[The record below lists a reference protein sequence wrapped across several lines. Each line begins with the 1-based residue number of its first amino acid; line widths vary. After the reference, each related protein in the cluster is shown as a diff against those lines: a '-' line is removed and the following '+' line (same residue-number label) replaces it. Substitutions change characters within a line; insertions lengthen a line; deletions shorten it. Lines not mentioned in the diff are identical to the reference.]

1 MLKRNLILYLVACYN
16 KLFFLEVTKKS
27 FFGGNFDI
35 FIIWSLNGEFLTFSK
50 FLGLFLGQ
58 HEPTSKLV
66 ALLFYTGSMLKAD
79 KINKKI
85 ILHPG
90 INNKGKIT
98 FFDVILTSKNF
109 QKLFLDIFFHRKLSY
124 QPSSVIR

>member
-1 MLKRNLILYLVACYN
+1 MLKRNLILYLVACY
-16 KLFFLEVTKKS
+16 KLFILEVTKKS

-58 HEPTSKLV
+58 HELTSKLV

-79 KINKKI
+79 KINKKNYFAS
-85 ILHPG
+85 G
-90 INNKGKIT
+90 NK
-98 FFDVILTSKNF
+98 
-109 QKLFLDIFFHRKLSY
+109 
-124 QPSSVIR
+124 